1 MIRPRCGQAALAWL
15 IWAKEVEA
23 GAAYIDRALVLNQNL
38 AASWNASGWVRM
50 YLGESA
56 SAIEHF
62 ERAMRLSPLDPLT
75 YFFSTGMAFAHAF
88 AGRYDEAI
96 SWATKALH
104 EQPNW
109 ATALRV
115 AAMPMLFR
123 IGWSKRGRR
132 WPACA
137 RSIPR

>member
-1 MIRPRCGQAALAWL
+1 MYGFKSSFHSASEWHSCLQGCSKKGQGRQ
-15 IWAKEVEA
+15 V
-23 GAAYIDRALVLNQNL
+23 G
-38 AASWNASGWVRM
+38 M
-50 YLGESA
+50 YLGEYA
-56 SAIEHF
+56 GAIEHF

-75 YFFSTGMAFAHAF
+75 YFASTGIAFAHAF

-115 AAMPMLFR
+115 AATANALSDRMVEARAAIACLR
-123 IGWSKRGRR
+123 EVD
-132 WPACA
+132 PAL
-137 RSIPR
+137 RL